1 MKTSSLRK
9 YIYKNIYAL
18 WLGLKPCFQSC
29 WFMIKNNF
37 ILVGFLLKKQEI
49 SISHLLYP
57 FHMDLQ
63 IKILQMSLFVY
74 KYFSC
79 SANTEI

>member
-1 MKTSSLRK
+1 MLYDWVLSHVFKVAGSWS
-9 YIYKNIYAL
+9 
-18 WLGLKPCFQSC
+18 
-29 WFMIKNNF
+29 KNNYHSGISLEKNKRF
-37 ILVGFLLKKQEI
+37 I

-74 KYFSC
+74 KYFS
-79 SANTEI
+79 NFDNIEI